1 MNYIYPVTLEFLRH
15 GPAHNQLLS
24 PLTRYLALCN
34 SHQAMSVEMPWEHAE
49 LAQRLEVL
57 RYLGEDQV
65 QVRQREQ
72 TIKEMAQ
79 RITGILSQIPGL
91 VAELAEAYP
100 MPHGPVNSE
109 KHRTARSSVIPTHLE
124 FVLSAS
130 ELALIPF
137 EFTLSPN
144 GCPGTGQSLLL
155 QPDLPICLT
164 RRVRRVENRQHSWNR
179 QPNILFVWAA
189 PGGAPLPL
197 ETHVQALADAVEPW
211 VHNDPG
217 QSETESHG
225 EWLTILGNATL
236 ADIEQKC
243 RSNSF
248 THVHI
253 LAHGGPCKDGQ
264 DDRFGICLH
273 DPDDPSKMDIVSGTR
288 LATALRSFQNNT
300 FFERSSPLAVTLAS
314 CDSGNVG
321 SVLGSGASV
330 AHALHAGG
338 IPLVVASQ
346 FPLTFRGS
354 EIMVRTLYQGILDGD
369 DPRQS
374 ICRLRSELFSQLPTS
389 HDWASIVA
397 YAALPME
404 LPQQLQA
411 LQISQARKRVI
422 AAFNAY
428 DTYRVKHR
436 QSCAVSGEAGD
447 CTPND
452 ADQQELQTIG
462 QEIVDRMK
470 KTYEKVKWLDDSCRR
485 SDSEVS
491 AATAAQVLGLIAA
504 GHKRLA
510 EVRFHLA
517 PDVCGNDPEN
527 DVFKWL
533 RESQERYRLVFEKD
547 HSNAWGL
554 TQSLVLNTVLDGAEE
569 LDADAWKL
577 AVLLSTHH
585 AESSD
590 HEMDR
595 DTRAYG
601 YGNLLELYLVAVL
614 KPDRVGLTAD
624 QAADLAEHYADELR
638 RLCQPNSEPVRSAR
652 ISVQHYQWFAMA
664 FPNFRSDKLKA
675 AAGRVV
681 KALGFKGDRPTK
693 KDAAS
698 DPQASSKSKIPLE
711 KPQPKTG
718 SKKR

>member
-34 SHQAMSVEMPWEHAE
+34 SHQAMSVEMPWEHNE

-57 RYLGEDQV
+57 RYLGETPQL
-65 QVRQREQ
+65 VRQREQ
-72 TIKEMAQ
+72 TIKEMSQ

-91 VAELAEAYP
+91 VAELAEAFP
-100 MPHGPVNSE
+100 SSQSPAKSD
-109 KHRTARSSVIPTHLE
+109 KHHPERSSAIPTHLE

-164 RRVRRVENRQHSWNR
+164 RRVRRVDGRQHSWNR

-189 PGGAPLPL
+189 PGGAALPL
-197 ETHVQALADAVEPW
+197 ETHVQALADAVAPW
-211 VHNDPG
+211 IQND
-217 QSETESHG
+217 QSKSETESHRG
-225 EWLTILGNATL
+225 WLTILGNATL

-243 RSNSF
+243 QSNSF

-253 LAHGGPCKDGQ
+253 LAHGGECKDGQ

-273 DPDDPSKMDIVSGTR
+273 DPDDSSKMDIVSGSR

-346 FPLTFRGS
+346 FPLTFLGS

-374 ICRLRSELFSQLPTS
+374 ICRLRSELFSRLPTS

-411 LQISQARKRVI
+411 LQISQARKRVT
-422 AAFNAY
+422 AAFKAY
-428 DTYRVKHR
+428 DAYRVKHR
-436 QSCAVSGEAGD
+436 QSCAVSGGAGAT
-447 CTPND
+447 TPKV

-462 QEIVDRMK
+462 QEIVGRME
-470 KTYEKVKWLDDSCRR
+470 KTYEKVKWLDESCRQ

-517 PDVCGNDPEN
+517 PNVWDNDPEN
-527 DVFKWL
+527 EIFKLL

-569 LDADAWKL
+569 LDADAWNL
-577 AVLLSTHH
+577 ARLLSTHH
-585 AESSD
+585 VESSD
-590 HEMDR
+590 QEMDR
-595 DTRAYG
+595 TTQAYG

-614 KPDRVGLTAD
+614 KPDRVSLTPD
-624 QAADLAEHYADELR
+624 QAADRAEHYADKLR
-638 RLCQPNSEPVRSAR
+638 HLCKPDSEPIRSAR
-652 ISVQHYQWFAMA
+652 ISVQHYHWFAKA
-664 FPNFRSDKLKA
+664 FPKFHNDKLTA
-675 AAGRVV
+675 ACERVV
-681 KALGFKGDRPTK
+681 EALGFKGDWPNK
-693 KDAAS
+693 KDPAP
-698 DPQASSKSKIPLE
+698 DPQASSKPKTALE
-711 KPQPKTG
+711 KPEPKTRN
-718 SKKR
+718 KKR